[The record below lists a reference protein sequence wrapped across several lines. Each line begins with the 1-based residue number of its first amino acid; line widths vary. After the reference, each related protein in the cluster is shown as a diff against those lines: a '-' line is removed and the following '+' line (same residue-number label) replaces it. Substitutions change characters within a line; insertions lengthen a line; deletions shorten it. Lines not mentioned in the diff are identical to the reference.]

1 MEPLHSSPRSAPPSD
16 FVADQLTIVLNRDV
30 VTVLNEYPRI
40 VRATDGIVCDDGLM
54 GLINLN
60 AEEVSV
66 ENLIAS

>member
-1 MEPLHSSPRSAPPSD
+1 M
-16 FVADQLTIVLNRDV
+16 
-30 VTVLNEYPRI
+30 VTVLNEYPGI